1 MSGCAWGEPPI
12 LADAIA
18 TDRGTE
24 KLLITGGVRLR
35 GRLRVAGAKNSSL
48 AVIAAAALA
57 PDRSVLENVPMCRDV
72 LTILEILRA
81 LGVRAEFT
89 SPGRLELDA
98 RGLNDHVAP
107 YELCR
112 QMRASI
118 YVAGMLLARLGR
130 AQVPLPGGCVIG
142 SRPVDFHIRGFEALG
157 AQVVTQH
164 GFLNAYGP
172 RLTPAS
178 YYVPRS
184 SVGTT
189 INLMLAASRT
199 PGATVLQNVAREP
212 EVVDTAVFLSLMG
225 ARVRGAGT
233 STITVEGTPH
243 LRGATYTIIPDR
255 IEAGTYLI
263 AAAATRGDV
272 LIEDLISEHLTALLA
287 KLVEAGV
294 AVESEPTGIRVRAD
308 ADLRPV
314 DVDTAPYPGFP
325 TDLHPQLAAML
336 AVVAG
341 RSVVRETIFES
352 RFGYVDELRRMGADI
367 RVEGDTVIITGVPY
381 LSGAPVEAMDIR
393 AGAAL
398 VIAGLEGRGETQI
411 THLESI
417 DRGYD
422 GLKEKLH
429 ALGARIDRIRA

>member
-1 MSGCAWGEPPI
+1 M
-12 LADAIA
+12 
-18 TDRGTE
+18 E
-24 KLLITGGVRLR
+24 KLHIAGGVRLR

-57 PDRSVLENVPMCRDV
+57 PARSVLENVPLCRDV
-72 LTILEILRA
+72 LCILEILRT

-89 SPGRLELDA
+89 APGRLELDA
-98 RGLNDHVAP
+98 RQLTDHVAP
-107 YELCR
+107 YDLCR

-118 YVAGMLLARLGR
+118 YVAGTLLARLGR
-130 AQVPLPGGCVIG
+130 AEVPLPGGCVIG

-164 GFLNAYGP
+164 GFLKAYGP
-172 RLTPAS
+172 HLSAAS

-199 PGATVLQNVAREP
+199 RGSTILQNVAREP

-233 STITVEGTPH
+233 STITVEGTPD

-263 AAAATRGDV
+263 AAAATHGDV
-272 LIEDLISEHLTALLA
+272 LIEDLISEHVTAVLA
-287 KLVEAGV
+287 KLSEAGV
-294 AVESEPTGIRVRAD
+294 GVEVEPTGVRVHAD

-314 DVDTAPYPGFP
+314 DVDTAPYPGFA
-325 TDLHPQLAAML
+325 TDLHPQLVAML

-341 RSVVRETIFES
+341 RSAVRETIFES

-367 RVEGDTVIITGVPY
+367 RVEGDTVIITGVPH
-381 LSGAPVEAMDIR
+381 LSGAPVEAMDLR

-398 VIAGLEGRGETQI
+398 VIAGLEARGETQI
-411 THLESI
+411 THLDNI
-417 DRGYD
+417 DRGYE
-422 GLKEKLH
+422 GLDEKLR
-429 ALGARIDRIRA
+429 ALGAHVQRTRT

>member
-1 MSGCAWGEPPI
+1 M
-12 LADAIA
+12 
-18 TDRGTE
+18 
-24 KLLITGGVRLR
+24 RLS

-57 PDRSVLENVPMCRDV
+57 ADRSLLENVPLCRDV
-72 LTILEILRA
+72 MTILDILRA
-81 LGVRAEFT
+81 LGVKAEFT
-89 SPGRLELDA
+89 APGRLELDA
-98 RGLNDHVAP
+98 CDLTDHVAP

-118 YVAGMLLARLGR
+118 YVAGTLLARLGR

-164 GFLNAYGP
+164 GFLKAHAP
-172 RLTPAS
+172 HLTATS
-178 YYVPRS
+178 YYVPRT

-189 INLMLAASRT
+189 INLMLAASRI
-199 PGATVLQNVAREP
+199 PGATVLQNAAREP

-233 STITVEGTPH
+233 STITVEGTPD
-243 LRGATYTIIPDR
+243 LRGAAYTIIPDR

-272 LIEDLISEHLTALLA
+272 LIEDLIPEHVTALLA
-287 KLVEAGV
+287 KLGEAG
-294 AVESEPTGIRVRAD
+294 ATVEPEPTGVRVRAEGG
-308 ADLRPV
+308 LRPV

-325 TDLHPQLAAML
+325 TDLHPQFAAML
-336 AVVAG
+336 SGVSG
-341 RSVVRETIFES
+341 RSAIRETIFER
-352 RFGYVDELRRMGADI
+352 RFGYVDELRRMGAEC
-367 RVEGDTVIITGVPY
+367 RVEGDTVTISGVSY
-381 LSGAPVEAMDIR
+381 LSGAPVEAVDIR

-398 VIAGLEGRGETQI
+398 VVAGLQARGETQI
-411 THLESI
+411 ARLENI
-417 DRGYD
+417 DRGYE
-422 GLKEKLH
+422 GLEEKLG
-429 ALGARIDRIRA
+429 ALGARVQRVSG

>member
-1 MSGCAWGEPPI
+1 M
-12 LADAIA
+12 
-18 TDRGTE
+18 E
-24 KLLITGGVRLR
+24 KLLIAGGVRLR

-57 PDRSVLENVPMCRDV
+57 PDRSVLENVPLCRDV
-72 LTILEILRA
+72 LCILEILRA

-89 SPGRLELDA
+89 APGRLELDA
-98 RGLNDHVAP
+98 RQLTDHVAP
-107 YELCR
+107 YDLCR

-118 YVAGMLLARLGR
+118 YVAGTLLARLGR
-130 AQVPLPGGCVIG
+130 AEVPLPGGCVIG
-142 SRPVDFHIRGFEALG
+142 SRPVDFHIRGFETLG

-164 GFLNAYGP
+164 GFLKAYGP
-172 RLTPAS
+172 HLSAAS

-189 INLMLAASRT
+189 INLMLAASRIRGST
-199 PGATVLQNVAREP
+199 ILQNVAREP

-233 STITVEGTPH
+233 STITVEGTPD

-263 AAAATRGDV
+263 AAAATHGDV
-272 LIEDLISEHLTALLA
+272 LIEDLISEHVTAVLA
-287 KLVEAGV
+287 KLSEAGA
-294 AVESEPTGIRVRAD
+294 AVEVEPTGVRVHAD
-308 ADLRPV
+308 TDLRPV
-314 DVDTAPYPGFP
+314 DVDTAPYPGFA
-325 TDLHPQLAAML
+325 TDLHPQLVSML

-341 RSVVRETIFES
+341 RSAVRETIFES

-367 RVEGDTVIITGVPY
+367 RVEGDTVIISGVPH
-381 LSGAPVEAMDIR
+381 LSGAPVEAMDLR

-398 VIAGLEGRGETQI
+398 VIAGLEARGETQI
-411 THLESI
+411 THLDNI
-417 DRGYD
+417 DRGYE
-422 GLKEKLH
+422 GLDEKLR
-429 ALGARIDRIRA
+429 ALGAHVQRTKA